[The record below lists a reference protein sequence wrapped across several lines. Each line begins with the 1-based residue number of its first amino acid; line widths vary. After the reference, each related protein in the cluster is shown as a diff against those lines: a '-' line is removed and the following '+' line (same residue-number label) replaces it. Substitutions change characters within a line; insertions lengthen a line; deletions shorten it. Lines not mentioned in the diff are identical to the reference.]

1 MQSGPL
7 GLNPGSTPSLPLT
20 SGVTLAL
27 SSATPVVRCKSGAG
41 GRLGHAGVGLTRL
54 VDRLKVGGVVR
65 VLGGIKDDSWVASL
79 SKESRIIY

>member
-1 MQSGPL
+1 M
-7 GLNPGSTPSLPLT
+7 
-20 SGVTLAL
+20 
-27 SSATPVVRCKSGAG
+27 VRCKSGAG

>member
-54 VDRLKVGGVVR
+54 VDRLKVGG
-65 VLGGIKDDSWVASL
+65 GG
-79 SKESRIIY
+79 